1 MREGCGWP
9 GPLTSRTSRTG
20 SEIRLQEAALEKES
34 RHPQTEALS
43 TQDHHEMI
51 LYSSSQDSQVL
62 TKEYKTYF
70 KIYKGQSG
78 VGHTHHSKV

>member
-1 MREGCGWP
+1 
-9 GPLTSRTSRTG
+9 
-20 SEIRLQEAALEKES
+20 
-34 RHPQTEALS
+34 
-43 TQDHHEMI
+43 MI